1 MCGFSEK
8 KELSL
13 PDSYFNF
20 FKDSEKKNI
29 YFIFHPKTMAKIK
42 EQLDTYGINK
52 SQVYFDL
59 EKTIDY
65 EKNRIIESYK
75 KKQSECLHEQKR

>member
-1 MCGFSEK
+1 MTKAGKTTIILCDSK
-8 KELSL
+8 NKIKSL
-13 PDSYFNF
+13 DPQGVDFPS
-20 FKDSEKKNI
+20 KDNG
-29 YFIFHPKTMAKIK
+29 KIK

-65 EKNRIIESYK
+65 EKNRIIESCK
-75 KKQSECLHEQKR
+75 KRQSECLHEQNG